1 MNIILLGPPGA
12 GKGTQA
18 KRVAGEMSAAH
29 VASGDLFRKHLSE
42 GTELGLLAKG
52 YMNKGELVPDD
63 VTIRM
68 VLERCAEPD
77 ASKGV
82 VLDGFP
88 RTVVQANALDEA
100 LDANGARIDLALLI
114 ECDYDEIR
122 RRLLGRAEEEG
133 RADDSPDVIE
143 ARFETYEAQT
153 APLVDFYEG
162 QGKLRRVNGDQS
174 IQGVTDDL
182 LAAVGDASPLG

>member
-77 ASKGV
+77 ANKGV

-143 ARFETYEAQT
+143 ARLETYEAQT